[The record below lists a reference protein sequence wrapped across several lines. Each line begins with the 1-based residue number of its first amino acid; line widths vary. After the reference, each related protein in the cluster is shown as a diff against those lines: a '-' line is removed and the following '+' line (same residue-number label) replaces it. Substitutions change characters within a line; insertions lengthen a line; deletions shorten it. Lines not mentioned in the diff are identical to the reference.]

1 MAFICVVPV
10 HLPQESLLIPLL
22 EHISSSFHRETRIV
36 FLPIDPSFAYDH
48 SRKQH
53 NSSLL
58 LAKLVDIKPKDALRI
73 VGVTDLD
80 LFIPILTFV
89 FGEAQLSGPASIVS
103 TQRLRNEFY
112 GLPKNDGLLQQ
123 RLEKEAIHELGHTF
137 GLVHCRNDL
146 CVMRPSTY
154 VENIDLKP
162 PQLCYSCLKT
172 IDEKLKA
179 IPP

>member
-1 MAFICVVPV
+1 MSFISVVPV
-10 HLPQESLLIPLL
+10 HLSQESLLIPLQ
-22 EHISSSFHRETRIV
+22 EHISSTFHRETRTDT
-36 FLPIDPSFAYDH
+36 LLIDPSFAYDP

-58 LAKLVDIKPKDALRI
+58 LAKLIDMKPRDALRI
-73 VGVTDLD
+73 LGVTDLD

-89 FGEAQLSGPASIVS
+89 FGEAQLNGPAAIVS
-103 TQRLRNEFY
+103 ISRLRNEFY
-112 GLPKNDGLLQQ
+112 GLPKNDRLLQE

-162 PQLCYSCLKT
+162 PQLCYSCLK
-172 IDEKLKA
+172 IFDEKLKG
-179 IPP
+179 IPH